1 MHTVQCRRGHVGW
14 TGGKI
19 EEKAP
24 KARRPKVK
32 KLKTKM
38 KGNDVCDGALINGV
52 LS

>member
-1 MHTVQCRRGHVGW
+1 VVQAWVNR
-14 TGGKI
+14 GGKI
-19 EEKAP
+19 EEKAWE
-24 KARRPKVK
+24 KLEDRKGK